1 LFRFNKARPALR
13 KKLLIGRINL
23 KFLPLNKSVD
33 GTQLWCLQEGN
44 NDASSAHD
52 GFRGNS
58 MQSFVPGL
66 FDRLDADDDVP
77 QSQFRASPRKLDEW
91 RESITRDLEAL
102 LNTRSALLP
111 DALAGFP
118 EVSAS
123 IVNYGL
129 IDFAG
134 MCMTSDTDQKR
145 ICTAVQKAIERH
157 EPRLHRVT
165 ATLQPRKGAIN
176 RVDFVITAELKN
188 APVAEPMQF
197 NAVFQPS
204 LQRYSVQSV
213 RSAT

>member
-1 LFRFNKARPALR
+1 MT
-13 KKLLIGRINL
+13 LLL
-23 KFLPLNKSVD
+23 L
-33 GTQLWCLQEGN
+33 
-44 NDASSAHD
+44 HD
-52 GFRGNS
+52 GFKGNS

-66 FDRLDADDDVP
+66 FDRLDADDDAP
-77 QSQFRASPRKLDEW
+77 QGGFRAASKKADEW
-91 RESITRDLEAL
+91 KESITRDLEAL

-111 DALAGFP
+111 DALADYS
-118 EVSAS
+118 EVSGS
-123 IVNYGL
+123 VVNYGL

-145 ICTAVQKAIERH
+145 ICTAVRQAIERH

-176 RVDFVITAELKN
+176 RVDFVITAELKS
-188 APVAEPMQF
+188 ASLIEPMQF

-213 RSAT
+213 RSTP

>member
-1 LFRFNKARPALR
+1 
-13 KKLLIGRINL
+13 
-23 KFLPLNKSVD
+23 
-33 GTQLWCLQEGN
+33 
-44 NDASSAHD
+44 
-52 GFRGNS
+52 

-77 QSQFRASPRKLDEW
+77 QSPFRASPRKLDEW
-91 RESITRDLEAL
+91 RDSITRDLEAL

-111 DALAGFP
+111 DALDGYP
-118 EVSAS
+118 EVGKS

-145 ICTAVQKAIERH
+145 ICSAVQKAIERH
-157 EPRLHRVT
+157 EPRLHKVM

-176 RVDFVITAELKN
+176 RVDFVITAELRN
-188 APVAEPMQF
+188 ALAAEPMQF

-213 RSAT
+213 RNAN

>member
-1 LFRFNKARPALR
+1 
-13 KKLLIGRINL
+13 
-23 KFLPLNKSVD
+23 
-33 GTQLWCLQEGN
+33 
-44 NDASSAHD
+44 
-52 GFRGNS
+52 
-58 MQSFVPGL
+58 MQSFMPGL
-66 FDRLDADDDVP
+66 FDRLDADDDVS
-77 QSQFRASPRKLDEW
+77 QSRCRASPRKADEW

-102 LNTRSALLP
+102 LNTRTALLP
-111 DALAGFP
+111 AVLAGYP

-123 IVNYGL
+123 VVNYGL

-145 ICTAVQKAIERH
+145 ICIAVQKAIERH

-213 RSAT
+213 RSAS

>member
-1 LFRFNKARPALR
+1 MAL
-13 KKLLIGRINL
+13 
-23 KFLPLNKSVD
+23 LPP
-33 GTQLWCLQEGN
+33 W
-44 NDASSAHD
+44 D
-52 GFRGNS
+52 GFEGMR

-66 FDRLDADDDVP
+66 FDRLDTDDDAP
-77 QSQFRASPRKLDEW
+77 QGQFRAPSKKADEW
-91 RESITRDLEAL
+91 RDSITRDLEAL

-111 DALAGFP
+111 HVLAGYP
-118 EVSAS
+118 EVGAS
-123 IVNYGL
+123 VVNYGL

-145 ICTAVQKAIERH
+145 ICTAVRLAIERH

-176 RVDFVITAELKN
+176 RVDFVITAQLKH
-188 APVAEPMQF
+188 APVAEPMHF

-213 RSAT
+213 RSAP